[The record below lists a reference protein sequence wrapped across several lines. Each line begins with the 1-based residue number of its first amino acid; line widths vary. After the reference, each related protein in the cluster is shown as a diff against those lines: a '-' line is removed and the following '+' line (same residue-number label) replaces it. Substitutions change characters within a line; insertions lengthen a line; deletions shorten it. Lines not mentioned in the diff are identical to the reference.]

1 MALVKV
7 IQGLFQLSPDTWA
20 IELQPVGMSCRD
32 LEWAAEA
39 WEDLLGWSPKHW
51 ICFKKKKNQHG
62 AFCVAS
68 VCILDHR
75 FPASDLGICGVAI
88 FK

>member
-7 IQGLFQLSPDTWA
+7 IQGLLQLSPDARA
-20 IELQPVGMSCRD
+20 IELQPVWMNRGD
-32 LEWAAEA
+32 LKWAAETS
-39 WEDLLGWSPKHW
+39 EDLLGWSPKHW
-51 ICFKKKKNQHG
+51 ICFKENKEHG

-68 VCILDHR
+68 VCILAHR
-75 FPASDLGICGVAI
+75 FPASDLGILRETI